1 MNRFARKLASLVGI
15 VALIFAQLAVSAY
28 ACPLQVIGFD
38 EAAAEIDGP
47 GTNASGRDADSPALC
62 QQHCQNG
69 QQNINDTA
77 QPLAFVSPAPVLA
90 VNLLLEPAK
99 SLTATAPTD
108 DLLHAT
114 SPPHAILNCCF
125 RI

>member
-1 MNRFARKLASLVGI
+1 MNRFTRKLVSFLGI
-15 VALIFAQLAVSAY
+15 IAVIFAQLAVSAY
-28 ACPLQVIGFD
+28 ACPLQFIGPDDAATVI
-38 EAAAEIDGP
+38 AGP
-47 GTNASGRDADSPALC
+47 GPASSGRDADSPALC

-99 SLTATAPTD
+99 SLTATVPTD